1 MEKGLSGLGLREA
14 GLKQADLWEDWLLWC
29 VLREPWNLVASMSK
43 EPSPLICPGEA
54 VWDRSSCSL
63 RGEALCRI
71 LLWAS
76 ACSMLSALSPL
87 MATMMSP
94 GRRSAASAL
103 PRSVTLVTMMGVWK
117 SLPPLMR
124 KPQGAGPTTSTVN
137 AMPEEEKTGRWDSL
151 PQYTPKQREKT
162 GCQISEQPSR
172 AWAWL
177 MVIEEVTKSLPLL
190 RVSLPTSTLEV
201 LRL

>member
-103 PRSVTLVTMMGVWK
+103 PLSVTFVTMMGVWK

-124 KPQGAGPTTSTVN
+124 KPQGAGPTTFTVN
-137 AMPEEEKTGRWDSL
+137 AMQENCKPLGGSTRWQEVCQGWDWQMSDQGLQRGYLAACPTLTGSDEQEEA
-151 PQYTPKQREKT
+151 
-162 GCQISEQPSR
+162 CC
-172 AWAWL
+172 
-177 MVIEEVTKSLPLL
+177 LL
-190 RVSLPTSTLEV
+190 
-201 LRL
+201 

>member
-103 PRSVTLVTMMGVWK
+103 PLSVTFVTMMGVWK

-124 KPQGAGPTTSTVN
+124 KPQGAGPTTFTVN
-137 AMPEEEKTGRWDSL
+137 AMPGCRLPVGLGGQARQERERGREE
-151 PQYTPKQREKT
+151 QRE
-162 GCQISEQPSR
+162 
-172 AWAWL
+172 
-177 MVIEEVTKSLPLL
+177 
-190 RVSLPTSTLEV
+190 
-201 LRL
+201 